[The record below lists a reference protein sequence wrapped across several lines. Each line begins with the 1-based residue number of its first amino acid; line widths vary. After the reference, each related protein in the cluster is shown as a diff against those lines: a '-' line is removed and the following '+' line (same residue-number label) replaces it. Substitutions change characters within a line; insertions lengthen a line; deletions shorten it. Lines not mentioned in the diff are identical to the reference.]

1 MIYLK
6 RIVYLLLVQIIY
18 LVSLILTLLCLALL
32 PIGIIVSFIITG
44 KCVDLLDLLKT
55 HVDIETVIDKL
66 EEKLLK

>member
-18 LVSLILTLLCLALL
+18 LVLLILTLLCLALL